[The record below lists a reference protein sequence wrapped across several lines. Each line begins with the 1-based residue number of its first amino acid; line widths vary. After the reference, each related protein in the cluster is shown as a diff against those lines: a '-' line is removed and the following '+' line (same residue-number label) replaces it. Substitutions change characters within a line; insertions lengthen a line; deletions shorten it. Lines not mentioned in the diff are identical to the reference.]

1 MATGNYFLTI
11 YLPIVF
17 NDIRCK
23 QTDIPCICEYPSEV
37 YFINLPLLLTVREI
51 LFSFMEVGCS
61 HFDFSCFGF
70 SSFRVRVMVFY
81 ATFNNISAI
90 SWQSVLLVKK
100 PEKPTDLL
108 QVTEKRL
115 SSYQVIISMLYVY
128 MYVVY
133 FVMYDSVLILLLS
146 YGHHDW
152 LNKVY
157 LFLFLLY
164 KYVKSVFNLLGIV
177 LISNKYK
184 YIFLPFQQLISFNYI
199 YQYLIRWLC

>member
-164 KYVKSVFNLLGIV
+164 KHVKSVFNLLGIV

-199 YQYLIRWLC
+199 YQYLIR